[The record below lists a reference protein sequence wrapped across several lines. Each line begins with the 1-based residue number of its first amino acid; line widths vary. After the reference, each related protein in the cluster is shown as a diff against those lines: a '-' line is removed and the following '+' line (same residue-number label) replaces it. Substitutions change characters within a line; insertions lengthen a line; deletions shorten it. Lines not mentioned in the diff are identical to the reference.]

1 MANQDHQHVTI
12 VPGDTVVLSASA
24 VPGNESLVYR
34 TVDNLFKLGA
44 RVLYNRIANVHVR
57 GHAAQEELKIIHA
70 LVKPRYFVPVH
81 GEYRHLLGH
90 ARLAETAGL
99 PSERV
104 FLLED
109 GMGLEVT
116 KTAARVVGRYPVGR
130 VLVDGKGV
138 GDIGAVVLRDR
149 QLLAQDGL
157 VTVGLVVGR
166 DGAVKAG
173 PEIVS
178 RGFVYVKENEPL
190 LDELR
195 DAVRAALDG
204 REPAALDREAIAAL
218 VRVTVRSFINQR
230 FQRKPVVLPVILEV

>member
-1 MANQDHQHVTI
+1 MAAD
-12 VPGDTVVLSASA
+12 
-24 VPGNESLVYR
+24 
-34 TVDNLFKLGA
+34 
-44 RVLYNRIANVHVR
+44 
-57 GHAAQEELKIIHA
+57 
-70 LVKPRYFVPVH
+70 
-81 GEYRHLLGH
+81 
-90 ARLAETAGL
+90 
-99 PSERV
+99 RV

-157 VTVGLVVGR
+157 VTVGLVFGP
-166 DGAVKAG
+166 DGTLKAG

-195 DAVRAALDG
+195 DAIRTALAG
-204 REPAALDREAIAAL
+204 REPGILDREALAGL

-230 FQRKPVVLPVILEV
+230 FQRKPVVLPVILEA

>member
-1 MANQDHQHVTI
+1 MA
-12 VPGDTVVLSASA
+12 A
-24 VPGNESLVYR
+24 
-34 TVDNLFKLGA
+34 
-44 RVLYNRIANVHVR
+44 
-57 GHAAQEELKIIHA
+57 
-70 LVKPRYFVPVH
+70 
-81 GEYRHLLGH
+81 
-90 ARLAETAGL
+90 TAGL